1 MSKYSKSKNNRKKNQ
16 KISLN
21 SNENECDKNKI
32 NEEKKEDEKKDDE
45 VMEVINLDSNNN
57 VEELSQSLENLLL
70 DKDFAAPVMVKKE
83 NKLITNYHYATFKNS
98 YGENTCYINVILHL
112 LYKIDELAEF
122 LENLYKIDEL
132 NKSSENNDKNDKDK
146 NNNDNNNES
155 DNNNEINEFLIS
167 IGKIINKYDEII
179 KENEANNKRDRYSK
193 NKKNKEDKE
202 KQVTVIDT
210 LKMRKILEKLSNN
223 KFQLNTI
230 ADPVEL
236 FTFILDILNEN
247 LKGDTHKSF
256 YLELID
262 EYTCGKNGC
271 NQIQN
276 KYDKDNFMYHIYIDD
291 ILKYIET
298 DNKMVKDF
306 KHKLFEFSYNSF
318 KLENAKICGK
328 CNNVMEHRLI
338 CKNCPDYILIN
349 CVWKESNPILDDV
362 MTVFYL
368 MSLRDDLSNLFV
380 YPNNRHN
387 KRNNY
392 YLYGFILYSFTL
404 SHYIICTYNYE
415 RKVFVLRDDEV
426 VKEYNKLYNLIIDI
440 TVEALKTN
448 GKAFFYPVML
458 IYTKEEL
465 YTYENIKLN
474 TLYDNGYQNIIKR
487 CSEAIYE
494 YQTQNEK
501 NEEMKSDNLQK
512 LIEEQK
518 AIEDEIRRK
527 KTEKEKEIKIEKNSD
542 NNQKNNEEGETDINN
557 ENNMNEI
564 IVKEDEEDN
573 KIIEEEDKN
582 KVKRKSNVSKEK
594 KEKKEKNEDS
604 KEDEM
609 KKKRSKSKKK
619 DKIQEN
625 ENENEKEEN
634 GKNSK
639 KTKENNQNGVQE
651 IKPNTNIKN
660 SKTKNKKSLKRK
672 NINEFIWNEQ
682 DNNVNS
688 SKRKTSKEKKEIEI
702 ENDSNN
708 KYLGKKISNPE
719 VKKDNKRR
727 NNYDDNYAG
736 ENDNYYNNM
745 KKSYNFRNY
754 K

>member
-1 MSKYSKSKNNRKKNQ
+1 MSKYSKNKNNKKKIQ

-21 SNENECDKNKI
+21 SDENECDKNKI
-32 NEEKKEDEKKDDE
+32 YDEKKDIEKKDEE

-70 DKDFAAPVMVKKE
+70 DKEFAEPVKVKKE

-122 LENLYKIDEL
+122 LIYIYQIDES
-132 NKSSENNDKNDKDK
+132 NKSSENNDKNIDDK
-146 NNNDNNNES
+146 NNNNES
-155 DNNNEINEFLIS
+155 DNKDNNNEINEFLIS
-167 IGKIINKYDEII
+167 IGNIINKYDEII
-179 KENEANNKRDRYSK
+179 KENDVNNKRERYNK
-193 NKKNKEDKE
+193 NKKSKEDKD

-262 EYTCGKNGC
+262 EYNCGKNGC

-291 ILKYIET
+291 ILKYIQT
-298 DNKMVKDF
+298 DNKKVKYF

-318 KLENAKICGK
+318 KIENAKICGK
-328 CNNVMEHRLI
+328 CNNVMDHRLI

-362 MTVFYL
+362 MTIFYL
-368 MSLRDDLSNLFV
+368 MSLRDDISNLFV
-380 YPNNRHN
+380 YPNNKHN

-415 RKVFVLRDDEV
+415 KEVFVLRDDEV

-440 TVEALKTN
+440 TVEVLKTN

-465 YTYENIKLN
+465 YTYEKIKIN
-474 TLYDNGYQNIIKR
+474 TLYDYGYQNIINK
-487 CSEAIYE
+487 CSEAIYD
-494 YQTQNEK
+494 YQTQNEA
-501 NEEMKSDNLQK
+501 NEETKSNNLQK
-512 LIEEQK
+512 LIQEQK
-518 AIEDEIRRK
+518 AIEEEIRRK
-527 KTEKEKEIKIEKNSD
+527 KTENEKNNKMKD
-542 NNQKNNEEGETDINN
+542 MNQKNNDEGETDVNN
-557 ENNMNEI
+557 QNNINEI
-564 IVKEDEEDN
+564 IIKEDEEDN
-573 KIIEEEDKN
+573 KNIEEEDK
-582 KVKRKSNVSKEK
+582 KEEKRKSNVSKDK
-594 KEKKEKNEDS
+594 KEKKEKNEDN
-604 KEDEM
+604 KDDEM

-619 DKIQEN
+619 DKIPEN
-625 ENENEKEEN
+625 ENEVEKEEN
-634 GKNSK
+634 KQNSK
-639 KTKENNQNGVQE
+639 KTKENNPNNIQE
-651 IKPNTNIKN
+651 MKPNTNLKN
-660 SKTKNKKSLKRK
+660 SKNKHKKSLKNK
-672 NINEFIWNEQ
+672 NINELIWNEQ
-682 DNNVNS
+682 DNYVNS
-688 SKRKTSKEKKEIEI
+688 SKRKTSKEKEIEL

-708 KYLGKKISNPE
+708 KYLGKKINNPE

-727 NNYDDNYAG
+727 NNY
-736 ENDNYYNNM
+736 ND
-745 KKSYNFRNY
+745 KHW
-754 K
+754 